1 MFAAGGGCGP
11 WMRTRC
17 APHGRDSR
25 GNDNPRIAWTWQSQ
39 EITSLSKEEHHIVVY
54 NKQFEMIAPVKPT
67 TTLPTCTR
75 TLIRK
80 GVECVKKEVE
90 KKAEKTV
97 KPKHPKQASA
107 TAQGSVLK
115 F

>member
-1 MFAAGGGCGP
+1 M
-11 WMRTRC
+11 
-17 APHGRDSR
+17 
-25 GNDNPRIAWTWQSQ
+25 AWTWQSQ
-39 EITSLSKEEHHIVVY
+39 EIASLSTEEHCQNMY

-67 TTLPTCTR
+67 TLPACTR

-90 KKAEKTV
+90 KKVEKTV
-97 KPKHPKQASA
+97 KPKLPKQASA
-107 TAQGSVLK
+107 TAQASVLK